1 VRELAA
7 KIADIL
13 ETRTYCDALS
23 KRGEDRARLQKLQL
37 RSKSTIGMHSSTT
50 SSVQPSI
57 LSPIENPHYFV
68 CQSAFTRTMISKPM
82 KSDVLH
88 SQRDLV

>member
-1 VRELAA
+1 MRELAA

-13 ETRTYCDALS
+13 ETRTYCDALR

-57 LSPIENPHYFV
+57 LSP
-68 CQSAFTRTMISKPM
+68 TRTMISKPM